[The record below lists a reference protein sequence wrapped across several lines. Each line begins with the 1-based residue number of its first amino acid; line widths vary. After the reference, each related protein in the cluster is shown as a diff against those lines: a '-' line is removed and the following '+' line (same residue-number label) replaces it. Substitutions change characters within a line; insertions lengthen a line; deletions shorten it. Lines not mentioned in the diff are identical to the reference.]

1 MLEPKEKAGNA
12 FIMEFKVFKSEKE
25 STIQETIDNA
35 KETVEKVFSKMKTS
49 FANPLKEKIKLFKKE
64 QKNKIKPIH
73 HK

>member
-35 KETVEKVFSKMKTS
+35 KKIEDKKYEANLKERGFTNISKMV
-49 FANPLKEKIKLFKKE
+49 FAFSGKDVKIE
-64 QKNKIKPIH
+64 I
-73 HK
+73 